1 MDKVFH
7 GFTELFA
14 QLGLPNDAPSIRQ
27 FIQTHSPLNSA
38 TRLEDAQFWNTAQAS
53 LLKEELLG
61 DSDWAEVI
69 DRLNVALNKAVMSP
83 ALSTTLEKLGAEP
96 AQSTPDEFAATLKKE
111 VASWGKVI
119 HDAGIKLD

>member
-1 MDKVFH
+1 MAQLVGIMGSDEDVFLDGSLDFWQRKGVRMDKVFH

-14 QLGLPNDAPSIRQ
+14 QLGLPNDAPSIRH
-27 FIQTHSPLNSA
+27 FIQTHSPLNSS

-69 DRLNVALNKAVMSP
+69 DRLNVALR
-83 ALSTTLEKLGAEP
+83 GAIVS
-96 AQSTPDEFAATLKKE
+96 AK
-111 VASWGKVI
+111 
-119 HDAGIKLD
+119 

>member
-27 FIQTHSPLNSA
+27 FIQTHSPLNSSI
-38 TRLEDAQFWNTAQAS
+38 RIEDAQFWNTAQAS

-69 DRLNVALNKAVMSP
+69 DRLNVALRGAIAFQPSSGKSFTASLLRP
-83 ALSTTLEKLGAEP
+83 STNTCLVP
-96 AQSTPDEFAATLKKE
+96 R
-111 VASWGKVI
+111 
-119 HDAGIKLD
+119 